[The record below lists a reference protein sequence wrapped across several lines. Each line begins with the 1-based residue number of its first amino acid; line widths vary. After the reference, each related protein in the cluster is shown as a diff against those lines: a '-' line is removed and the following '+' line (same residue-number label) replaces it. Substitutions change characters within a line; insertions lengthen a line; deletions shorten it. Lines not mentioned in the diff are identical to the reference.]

1 MVQSL
6 RKRDKLMEV
15 GGVSNFI
22 HLLSLKCY
30 AFFVSLR
37 KKKKKIDAC
46 QFLIS
51 DTWNSRAYFVGQ
63 RI

>member
-1 MVQSL
+1 MHVRIENFFPLVIASMVMVQSL
-6 RKRDKLMEV
+6 RKSDKLMEV

-22 HLLSLKCY
+22 G
-30 AFFVSLR
+30 
-37 KKKKKIDAC
+37 AC

>member
-1 MVQSL
+1 MHVRIENFFPLVIASLVMVQSS

-22 HLLSLKCY
+22 GT
-30 AFFVSLR
+30 
-37 KKKKKIDAC
+37 C

-51 DTWNSRAYFVGQ
+51 DKWNGRAYFVGQ

>member
-1 MVQSL
+1 MEKIFPLVIASMVMVQSL
-6 RKRDKLMEV
+6 KKSDKLMEG

-22 HLLSLKCY
+22 G
-30 AFFVSLR
+30 
-37 KKKKKIDAC
+37 AC